1 MFERKQIVVA
11 DDEIV
16 LHIERRERFAERR
29 IQRIDGFAEIRRLIL
44 RLAEGVAAENRE
56 AAAGVA
62 QRDLER
68 VVIRIADGGL
78 ARVAAEIRTERAARA
93 VENLA
98 GVSDVL
104 AVFAK
109 RTARNLAW
117 REVRGIAER
126 KAKRRIARV
135 GLGDDEEA
143 MSLRADVIHAQNR
156 VRAEAALERQHIF
169 LGVGNAIR
177 REVVRKAGDRL
188 KLRPVDGVVG
198 MARAG
203 IQWSECDGESLSEIL
218 AGRGGDERS
227 GKERR
232 RWTCVGGSVG
242 SVGAHDADG
251 EGFDCGVEHAV
262 AGANAGLARTAEKF
276 GEEAVARRVW

>member
-16 LHIERRERFAERR
+16 LHVERRERFAERR

-44 RLAEGVAAENRE
+44 RFAEGVAAENRE

-78 ARVAAEIRTERAARA
+78 TRVAAEIRTKRAARA
-93 VENLA
+93 VENLS
-98 GVSDVL
+98 GVADVL
-104 AVFAK
+104 AVFAE

-117 REVRGIAER
+117 GEVRGIAER
-126 KAKRRIARV
+126 EAKRWIARI
-135 GLGDDEEA
+135 GFRDDEQS
-143 MSLRADVIHAQNR
+143 MSLCADVVHAQHR
-156 VRAEAALERQHIF
+156 VRAETALERQHVF
-169 LGVGNAIR
+169 LGVRNAIGG
-177 REVVRKAGDRL
+177 EVIRKAGDRL

-218 AGRGGDERS
+218 AGRGGDEWS
-227 GKERR
+227 GKEGRR
-232 RWTCVGGSVG
+232 RTCVGGSVG

-262 AGANAGLARTAEKF
+262 AGVNAGLAGTAEKF